1 LLRETEELDKVC
13 NELERD
19 WIKKQTTLVQQNNK
33 LQELGEA
40 VAGLENKKTILEQ
53 KKARLNSNY
62 KAFEKEISTIQI
74 SLKSLQNDMN
84 KLNDGLAINSDKKQK
99 LENENVNIESEF
111 GQKLKDLERE
121 SVTLEVQIDALREEK
136 AELLNEIIEC

>member
-1 LLRETEELDKVC
+1 MLRETEELDKVC